1 MADIKKDVRLQVFV
15 TDSMDDKLSD
25 LAKIMGMRKN
35 EVVRVAIATY
45 LAGFDQ
51 SISILRD
58 YASKQLSNHEFKGQV
73 ELDEVIKAM
82 AK

>member
-15 TDSMDDKLSD
+15 TDSMDDKLAD

-35 EVVRVAIATY
+35 EIVRVAIATY
-45 LAGFDQ
+45 LASWNQ
-51 SISILRD
+51 SIDILKD
-58 YASKQLSNHEFKGQV
+58 YANKQLSGQI
-73 ELDEVIKAM
+73 ELDEAIKAM